1 MSVPVIS
8 LIALLIAILV
18 SVVFSSLNIGAL
30 AMALSLIV
38 GLLGGVKVDDIIKGY
53 PTSLLILLAGTTYLF
68 SIANTNG
75 TLEKVTQKAVRAVRG
90 RAALLPIALFFL
102 AFALSAAGPG
112 QITTSALLSGPAM
125 LLAER
130 AGISPLMMALVVGN
144 GAQAG
149 AMSPI
154 APPGLISAKILAEQ
168 GLKGVSGTLW
178 LNMFIVHAAVTILAY
193 LLFGGLKLWRTG
205 TKGSSAAL
213 LDVKVEPFERGQ
225 IATLA
230 AIGALILSAMAPTI
244 LRVLYKGGA
253 PSWAS
258 FFKIDLGLAAFLAG
272 SLLSLFKVVDEPK
285 AIKNM
290 PWGTILMVTG
300 VTVLVNLMK
309 NVGGIDLFAKLIATM
324 STERTVTLVA
334 GFWAGLVSAY
344 ASTTGVILPAFLP
357 MAPPLLK
364 QVGGTNLL
372 ALVSSIV
379 VCGFIV
385 DLSPLST
392 TGAVFISNAGP
403 NANKN
408 KLFRD
413 MLIWGLSMSVVG
425 AVVSWLAFTVLGLP

>member
-1 MSVPVIS
+1 VSIPVIS
-8 LIALLIAILV
+8 LIVLLAAILV

-30 AMALSLIV
+30 ALAGALIV
-38 GLLGGVKVDDIIKGY
+38 GWFGGLKTDAILKGY

-75 TLEKVTQKAVRAVRG
+75 TLEKVTRFAVRAVRG
-90 RAALLPIALFFL
+90 RAALLPIMLFFL

-125 LLAER
+125 LLAEEV
-130 AGISPLMMALVVGN
+130 GISPLLMALVVGN

-154 APPGLISAKILAEQ
+154 APPGIISANILAKV
-168 GLKGVSGTLW
+168 GLTGVSAYLW
-178 LNMFIVHAAVTILAY
+178 LNMLIVHVAVTVLAY
-193 LLFGGLKLWRTG
+193 FLFGGLKLWRAG
-205 TKGSSAAL
+205 TTEGAAAVL
-213 LDVKVEPFERGQ
+213 GAKVEPFDRGQ
-225 IATLA
+225 LATLVG
-230 AIGALILSAMAPTI
+230 IIALIGS
-244 LRVLYKGGA
+244 VLA
-253 PSWAS
+253 
-258 FFKIDLGLAAFLAG
+258 FKVDLGLGAFLVG
-272 SLLSLFKVVDEPK
+272 SLLSLMKAVDEPK
-285 AIKNM
+285 AIKAM

-300 VTVLVNLMK
+300 VTVLVNLMSD
-309 NVGGIDLFAKLIATM
+309 VGGMDLFASLIAKM
-324 STERTVTLVA
+324 STASTVTLVA
-334 GFWAGLVSAY
+334 GFWSGLVSAY

-364 QVGGTNLL
+364 QVGGTDLL
-372 ALVSSIV
+372 ALVSSII

-403 NANKN
+403 KANKN
-408 KLFRD
+408 RLFRD

-425 AVVSWLAFTVLGLP
+425 AVTSWVAFTLLGLP